1 MPSLHGTHFL
11 WATRK
16 TVWPPDPSLPGNVP
30 YLLVSTHLIVSP
42 FELLFPLLSSL
53 GHLFLSTSIPQ
64 HSRQTQS
71 IRLSPDGD
79 LRKASRRK
87 QYLNYM
93 CLCLSSLTTQKTGTS
108 LQTSSLTLFSRG
120 PLPLGQILEQNRM
133 EMLCLNIAT
142 QLVPKKQTQLF

>member
-1 MPSLHGTHFL
+1 MGLIFSGLQERPSGLQT
-11 WATRK
+11 
-16 TVWPPDPSLPGNVP
+16 PPCLGMLPF
-30 YLLVSTHLIVSP
+30 LLVSTHLIVSP

-64 HSRQTQS
+64 HSSQTQS
-71 IRLSPDGD
+71 MRLSPNGD
-79 LRKASRRK
+79 SRKASRRK

-93 CLCLSSLTTQKTGTS
+93 CLCLSSLTTQNSGIS

-120 PLPLGQILEQNRM
+120 PLPLGQILEQNWI
-133 EMLCLNIAT
+133 EMLCLNIVT

>member
-71 IRLSPDGD
+71 IRLSPNGD
-79 LRKASRRK
+79 SRKASRRK